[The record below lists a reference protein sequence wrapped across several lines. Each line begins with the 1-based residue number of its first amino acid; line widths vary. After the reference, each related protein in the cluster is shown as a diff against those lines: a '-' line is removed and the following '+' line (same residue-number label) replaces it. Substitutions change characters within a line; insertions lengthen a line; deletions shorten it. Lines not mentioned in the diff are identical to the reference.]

1 MWRNESL
8 IYIKSAE
15 LQQLLGLKTPYARLT
30 DLFDGSV
37 YRLREHWQREQGQ
50 SKLAKAIQETD
61 EKVGLILMLEQG
73 TFIQPL
79 PADGSVKPLSKIQVK
94 AELLYNSIP
103 FSKILF
109 MVNLAFGLLSF
120 LLLLH
125 NCLGALLFHQK
136 SKQFHI

>member
-1 MWRNESL
+1 MIYHDRVVPFNTLARDFVQKLTGKSSYKGLTPEQVIGGWLLYPEVWRNESL

-79 PADGSVKPLSKIQVK
+79 PC
-94 AELLYNSIP
+94 LLYTSRC
-103 FSKILF
+103 
-109 MVNLAFGLLSF
+109 V
-120 LLLLH
+120 
-125 NCLGALLFHQK
+125 
-136 SKQFHI
+136 